1 MKLRHR
7 LCAATWLFPALMF
20 AQTAASATKSAPST
34 AASSGSYPVMGTAAK
49 NRARQLFG
57 YFESG
62 QSAQLYAAFS
72 EPMKKSG
79 GGSVQT
85 TVSKKIGSEWGR
97 EVKMLGENFAPDI
110 LAPNTIYSRFSQFA
124 KSKDPISTI
133 FAIDQQGQVAL
144 LRFQPAPQPSG
155 NRFIDYTDTT
165 KLRLPFDGDW
175 FVYAGGRDI
184 YQNSNA
190 YHDAERFSIVFT
202 FLKDGRPYSGD
213 GSKNEDYYCYGQPV
227 LAPADGTVVLVN
239 NTFAD
244 NVPGR
249 VEEIMPTGNRVLIS
263 HGNQEYSLFMHLKQN
278 SIKVKTG
285 QKVKAGQAVAECGN
299 SGNSPA
305 PHFEYRLQN
314 SSGRPLP
321 QTVPAQFIDYV
332 ADQTPVTIGEPLR
345 GQTVHNAS
353 SPPATPAVATAPAA
367 EKK

>member
-1 MKLRHR
+1 
-7 LCAATWLFPALMF
+7 MF
-20 AQTAASATKSAPST
+20 AQTAPAAKSTPSSSG
-34 AASSGSYPVMGTAAK
+34 ASGSYPVMSTAAK

-72 EPMKKSG
+72 EQLKKSG
-79 GGSVQT
+79 GSSAQLT
-85 TVSKKIGSEWGR
+85 TVSKKIGTEWGR
-97 EVKMLGENFAPDI
+97 EVKMLGENFAPDM
-110 LAPNTIYSRFSQFA
+110 LAPITIYSRFSQFA
-124 KSKDPISTI
+124 KSKDPIVTMI
-133 FAIDQQGQVAL
+133 AINQQGEAATFK
-144 LRFQPAPQPSG
+144 FQPAPQPSG
-155 NRFIDYTDTT
+155 NRWVDYKDST

-175 FVYAGGRDI
+175 FVYDGGRDI
-184 YQNSNA
+184 YQNANA
-190 YHDAERFSIVFT
+190 YRDAERYALVFT
-202 FLKDGRPYSGD
+202 VLKDGRPFSGD
-213 GSKNEDYYCYGQPV
+213 GSKNEQFYCYGQPV
-227 LAPADGTVVLVN
+227 LSPADGTVVLVN

-249 VEEIMPTGNRVLIS
+249 IEEIMPTGNRVLIS
-263 HGNQEYSLFMHLKQN
+263 HGNKEYSLFMHLKQN

-285 QKVKAGQAVAECGN
+285 QRVKAGEAVGECGN

-321 QTVPAQFIDYV
+321 VTLPAQFIDYV
-332 ADQTPVTIGEPLR
+332 ADGTPVTIGEPLR

-353 SPPATPAVATAPAA
+353 PPPAPATAPAA